1 MDNQKREWIVQR
13 CVSAAENDCWC
24 GWLTRGSHFH
34 YQDWPEYSK
43 RLMTR
48 DEMKTALAECSRKW
62 PDFEFRGHNVVNQ
75 KAGYG
80 ESLRSVC

>member
-1 MDNQKREWIVQR
+1 MTDQKREWIIQQ
-13 CVSAAENDCWC
+13 CVSAVENN
-24 GWLTRGSHFH
+24 

-48 DEMKTALAECSRKW
+48 DEMKAALAECSRKW

-75 KAGYG
+75 KAGHG